1 MANYSLTVNST
12 FNPYSLQELLPIYQ
26 ANAQAQ
32 YQAEEAFSQLQ
43 MKADQWEK
51 LANNAQDADVYS
63 KYKSYSNQL
72 KEAAND
78 VLNNGINAASR
89 RNLMN
94 MRAQYASNII
104 PIEEAYNKRQ
114 QQAQVLWQARLQD
127 PTLIAQDPSELGLS
141 YYMKNPTYTPQS
153 YSGKLLTAQSA
164 QAAQNLAKTLSS
176 YGKGEPIDSY
186 TNTFIQKH
194 GLTRNDIQKY
204 LNGETNATNKVLG
217 AIYQQ
222 VYDSSQIGNWANE
235 NQRRQAANFIKQ
247 GMWSAI
253 GQDTVQAMENFEA
266 RENYKFNQQL
276 ALLQAQQQQT
286 NDNLPIN
293 PTPIYTP
300 EEQKEA
306 DEMREKYKQY
316 FYTKNGRT
324 YLSQKGREQYF
335 KEQELLTK
343 IDRGEKITDKE
354 LNEWKNS
361 EIGKKII
368 NSKIPQS
375 RFSKKVDFSKDSPVV
390 FLKELKNELNKNR
403 GFKTFLDSLGAQKY
417 LGKGHNW
424 QPGNVGNLW
433 SKYISTGVRG
443 DAKRFMEY
451 NYALNEDQQKAYK
464 NAIITANLGNDKV
477 YESTFNRKTQ
487 KFERGKSIDLSDFA
501 TDENKYTITDIRMST
516 FGNTAIVQDKK
527 NGKVYRIALPSG
539 INYVNERQRDAALQ
553 AAKQASEI
561 VYTKKLPNGKA
572 ATQTEIAQA
581 EQDYKNA
588 INYAYL
594 YQSQLG
600 IQNTTKTQE
609 YSPQGY

>member
-1 MANYSLTVNST
+1 MAKNYSLTVSST

-51 LANNAQDADVYS
+51 LANNAQDADVYNT
-63 KYKSYSNQL
+63 YKSYSNQL
-72 KEAAND
+72 KAAAD
-78 VLNNGINAASR
+78 DILNNGINATSR

-194 GLTRNDIQKY
+194 GLTRDDIQKY
-204 LNGETNATNKVLG
+204 LNGETTATNKVLS

-253 GQDTVQAMENFEA
+253 GQDTVQAMDNFEA

-276 ALLQAQQQQT
+276 ALMQAQQQQQ
-286 NDNLPIN
+286 DQLSAIN
-293 PTPIYTP
+293 EVPIYTP

-306 DEMREKYKQY
+306 DKMREKYKKY

-324 YLSQKGREQYF
+324 YLSQKGREAYN
-335 KEQELLTK
+335 E
-343 IDRGEKITDKE
+343 GEVHYTS
-354 LNEWKNS
+354 NS
-361 EIGKKII
+361 ENIKRGAVMGSDGRMYDLKKDKQGRYYYTEK
-368 NSKIPQS
+368 S
-375 RFSKKVDFSKDSPVV
+375 DFKD
-390 FLKELKNELNKNR
+390 FLN
-403 GFKTFLDSLGAQKY
+403 SLGAQKY

-433 SKYISTGVRG
+433 NKYISTGVKG
-443 DAKRFMEY
+443 DAKQYMEY
-451 NYALNEDQQKAYK
+451 NYALNNEQQNTYTKM
-464 NAIITANLGNDKV
+464 LGEIGGLYEAKFDKK
-477 YESTFNRKTQ
+477 S
-487 KFERGKSIDLSDFA
+487 GKWIEGDKIDLEDFRNEDNKWNVTSARYSSSGRTYLA
-501 TDENKYTITDIRMST
+501 TNKDGKQLRLISRNYINPNVEENIDRLMIRNNKISNALRSGYM
-516 FGNTAIVQDKK
+516 
-527 NGKVYRIALPSG
+527 NGKKMTEADRAYYEQELRNNV
-539 INYVNERQRDAALQ
+539 QQ
-553 AAKQASEI
+553 AQWF
-561 VYTKKLPNGKA
+561 
-572 ATQTEIAQA
+572 
-581 EQDYKNA
+581 
-588 INYAYL
+588 
-594 YQSQLG
+594 QSQVG
-600 IQNTTKTQE
+600 IQNTTSAQT
-609 YSPQGY
+609 YAPQSFN

>member
-51 LANNAQDADVYS
+51 LANNAQDADVYNT
-63 KYKSYSNQL
+63 YKAYSNQL
-72 KEAAND
+72 KAAAD
-78 VLNNGINAASR
+78 DILNNGINTASR

-114 QQAQVLWQARLQD
+114 QQAQILWQARLQD

-204 LNGETNATNKVLG
+204 LNGETTATNKVLG

-276 ALLQAQQQQT
+276 ALIQAQQQQQ
-286 NDNLPIN
+286 DQLSAIN
-293 PTPIYTP
+293 EVPIYTP
-300 EEQKEA
+300 EEQNEA
-306 DEMREKYKQY
+306 DEMREKYKKY

-324 YLSQKGREQYF
+324 YLRQIGREAYN
-335 KEQELLTK
+335 E
-343 IDRGEKITDKE
+343 GEIHYT
-354 LNEWKNS
+354 NNS
-361 EIGKKII
+361 ENIKRGSVMGSDGRMHDLKKDKQGRYYYTEK
-368 NSKIPQS
+368 S
-375 RFSKKVDFSKDSPVV
+375 DFKD
-390 FLKELKNELNKNR
+390 
-403 GFKTFLDSLGAQKY
+403 FLDSLGAQKY
-417 LGKGHNW
+417 LGKGNNW

-433 SKYISTGVRG
+433 NKYISTGVKG
-443 DAKRFMEY
+443 DAKQFMEY
-451 NYALNEDQQKAYK
+451 NYALNNEQQNTYTKM
-464 NAIITANLGNDKV
+464 LGEIGGLYEAKFDKK
-477 YESTFNRKTQ
+477 S
-487 KFERGKSIDLSDFA
+487 GKWVEGDKIDLEDFRNADNKWNVTSARYGSSGRTYLA
-501 TDENKYTITDIRMST
+501 TNKEGKQLRLISRNYINPNVEENIDRLMIRNNKISNALRSGYMDGKKMT
-516 FGNTAIVQDKK
+516 EADRAYYEQELRNNVQ
-527 NGKVYRIALPSG
+527 
-539 INYVNERQRDAALQ
+539 Q
-553 AAKQASEI
+553 AQWF
-561 VYTKKLPNGKA
+561 
-572 ATQTEIAQA
+572 
-581 EQDYKNA
+581 
-588 INYAYL
+588 
-594 YQSQLG
+594 QSQVG
-600 IQNTTKTQE
+600 IQNTTSAQT
-609 YSPQGY
+609 YNPQAYN

>member
-1 MANYSLTVNST
+1 MANYSLMISSS

-72 KEAAND
+72 KKAAND

-141 YYMKNPTYTPQS
+141 YYMKNPSYTPQS

-204 LNGETNATNKVLG
+204 LNGETTATNKVLG

-266 RENYKFNQQL
+266 RENYKLQQQL
-276 ALLQAQQQQT
+276 ALAQAQQQQ
-286 NDNLPIN
+286 NQLAAIN
-293 PTPIYTP
+293 EVPIYTP
-300 EEQKEA
+300 EEQNEA
-306 DEMREKYKQY
+306 DKMKEKYKQY

-324 YLSQKGREQYF
+324 YLSQKGREAYN
-335 KEQELLTK
+335 E
-343 IDRGEKITDKE
+343 GEIHYT
-354 LNEWKNS
+354 NNS
-361 EIGKKII
+361 ENIKRGSVMGSDGRMYDLKKDKQGRYYYTEK
-368 NSKIPQS
+368 S
-375 RFSKKVDFSKDSPVV
+375 DFKD
-390 FLKELKNELNKNR
+390 FLN
-403 GFKTFLDSLGAQKY
+403 SLGAQKY

-433 SKYISTGVRG
+433 NKYINTGVRG
-443 DAKRFMEY
+443 DAKQFMEY
-451 NYALNEDQQKAYK
+451 DYALSPTQQTAYKNQIAAANIGRDRIYAAKFDKKSGTWKKDKDIDLADFLNEDNKWTVTNARFGAQGRTYIAKNKDGEVIRFVMPIGINPNVEKNIDKRAEDAMNISKTLQSGKLNGKPLTDVQKAQLRQAYN
-464 NAIITANLGNDKV
+464 NAI
-477 YESTFNRKTQ
+477 Q
-487 KFERGKSIDLSDFA
+487 
-501 TDENKYTITDIRMST
+501 
-516 FGNTAIVQDKK
+516 Q
-527 NGKVYRIALPSG
+527 
-539 INYVNERQRDAALQ
+539 
-553 AAKQASEI
+553 
-561 VYTKKLPNGKA
+561 
-572 ATQTEIAQA
+572 
-581 EQDYKNA
+581 
-588 INYAYL
+588 AYL
-594 YQSQLG
+594 FQSQLG
-600 IQNTTKTQE
+600 VLNNTSTQDFAAQAYE
-609 YSPQGY
+609 

>member
-1 MANYSLTVNST
+1 MAKNYSLTVNST

-141 YYMKNPTYTPQS
+141 YYMKNPSYTPQS

-204 LNGETNATNKVLG
+204 LNGETTATNKVLG

-235 NQRRQAANFIKQ
+235 NQRKQAANFIKQ

-266 RENYKFNQQL
+266 REIYKLQQQL
-276 ALLQAQQQQT
+276 ALMQAQQQQQ
-286 NDNLPIN
+286 DQLAAIN
-293 PTPIYTP
+293 EVPIYTP
-300 EEQKEA
+300 EEQNAA
-306 DEMREKYKQY
+306 DEIRKKYKQY

-324 YLSQKGREQYF
+324 YLSQKGREEY
-335 KEQELLTK
+335 ERLYN
-343 IDRGEKITDKE
+343 GEEVTSTPE
-354 LNEWKNS
+354 T
-361 EIGKKII
+361 GGM
-368 NSKIPQS
+368 
-375 RFSKKVDFSKDSPVV
+375 PVV
-390 FLKELKNELNKNR
+390 RKVKNR
-403 GFKTFLDSLGAQKY
+403 PSDFKVFLDSLGAQKY

-443 DAKRFMEY
+443 DAKQFMEY
-451 NYALNEDQQKAYK
+451 NYALNNEQQNTYTKM
-464 NAIITANLGNDKV
+464 LGEIGGLYEAKFDKK
-477 YESTFNRKTQ
+477 S
-487 KFERGKSIDLSDFA
+487 GKWIEGDKIDLEDFRKADNKWNVTSARYGSSGRTYLA
-501 TDENKYTITDIRMST
+501 TNKEGKQLRLISRNYINPNVEENIDRLMIRNNKISNALRSGYMD
-516 FGNTAIVQDKK
+516 GKKMIEADRAYYEQELRNNVQ
-527 NGKVYRIALPSG
+527 
-539 INYVNERQRDAALQ
+539 Q
-553 AAKQASEI
+553 AQWF
-561 VYTKKLPNGKA
+561 
-572 ATQTEIAQA
+572 
-581 EQDYKNA
+581 
-588 INYAYL
+588 
-594 YQSQLG
+594 QSQVG
-600 IQNTTKTQE
+600 IQNTTSAQT
-609 YSPQGY
+609 YNPQSFN

>member
-72 KEAAND
+72 KEVAND
-78 VLNNGINAASR
+78 VLNNGINTASR

-141 YYMKNPTYTPQS
+141 YYMQNPTYTPQS
-153 YSGKLLTAQSA
+153 YSGKLLAAQSA

-176 YGKGEPIDSY
+176 YGKGEPIDKY
-186 TNTFIQKH
+186 TNTFVQRH
-194 GLTRNDIQKY
+194 GLTRNDVQKY
-204 LNGETNATNKVLG
+204 LNGDTTATNKVLG

-222 VYDSSQIGNWANE
+222 VYDSSKIGNWANE
-235 NQRRQAANFIKQ
+235 NQRNQAANFIKQ

-266 RENYKFNQQL
+266 RENYKFQQQL
-276 ALLQAQQQQT
+276 ALAQAQQQQQ
-286 NDNLPIN
+286 NQLSAIN
-293 PTPIYTP
+293 EVPIYTP

-306 DEMREKYKQY
+306 DKMKEKYKQY

-324 YLSQKGREQYF
+324 YLSQKGREAYN
-335 KEQELLTK
+335 E
-343 IDRGEKITDKE
+343 GEIHYT
-354 LNEWKNS
+354 NNS
-361 EIGKKII
+361 ENIKRGTVMGSDGRMYDLKKDKQGRYYYTEK
-368 NSKIPQS
+368 S
-375 RFSKKVDFSKDSPVV
+375 DFKD
-390 FLKELKNELNKNR
+390 FLN
-403 GFKTFLDSLGAQKY
+403 SLGAQKY
-417 LGKGHNW
+417 LGKGNNW

-433 SKYISTGVRG
+433 SKYINTGVRG
-443 DAKRFMEY
+443 DAKQYIEY
-451 NYALNEDQQKAYK
+451 DYPLNSTQQEAYKTLLGNAGDLYEAKFDKKSGKWVKGDKLDLEDFLNEDNKW
-464 NAIITANLGNDKV
+464 NITASRYGSSGRTYL
-477 YESTFNRKTQ
+477 
-487 KFERGKSIDLSDFA
+487 A
-501 TDENKYTITDIRMST
+501 TNKD
-516 FGNTAIVQDKK
+516 G
-527 NGKVYRIALPSG
+527 
-539 INYVNERQRDAALQ
+539 
-553 AAKQASEI
+553 
-561 VYTKKLPNGKA
+561 KKLRIISRNYINPNVEKNIDNLMIRNNKISNALRSGYMDGKKM
-572 ATQTEIAQA
+572 TEEDRAYYEQELKNNVQQAQWF
-581 EQDYKNA
+581 
-588 INYAYL
+588 
-594 YQSQLG
+594 QSQVG
-600 IQNTTKTQE
+600 IQNTTSAQT
-609 YSPQGY
+609 YAPQAYN

>member
-51 LANNAQDADVYS
+51 LANNAQDTDVYNI
-63 KYKSYSNQL
+63 YKAYSNQL
-72 KEAAND
+72 KAAAD
-78 VLNNGINAASR
+78 DILNNGINTASR
-89 RNLMN
+89 RNLIN

-164 QAAQNLAKTLSS
+164 QATQNLAKTLSS

-204 LNGETNATNKVLG
+204 LNGETTATNKVLS

-235 NQRRQAANFIKQ
+235 NQRKQAANFIKQ

-266 RENYKFNQQL
+266 RENYKLQQQL
-276 ALLQAQQQQT
+276 ALMQAQQQQQ
-286 NDNLPIN
+286 DQLSAIN
-293 PTPIYTP
+293 EVPIYTP

-306 DEMREKYKQY
+306 DEIREKYKKY

-324 YLSQKGREQYF
+324 YLSQKGREEY
-335 KEQELLTK
+335 ERLYN
-343 IDRGEKITDKE
+343 GEEVTSTPE
-354 LNEWKNS
+354 T
-361 EIGKKII
+361 GGM
-368 NSKIPQS
+368 
-375 RFSKKVDFSKDSPVV
+375 PVV
-390 FLKELKNELNKNR
+390 RKVKNR
-403 GFKTFLDSLGAQKY
+403 PSDFKVFLDSLGAQKY
-417 LGKGHNW
+417 LGKGNNW

-433 SKYISTGVRG
+433 NKYISTGVRG
-443 DAKRFMEY
+443 DTKQFMEY
-451 NYALNEDQQKAYK
+451 NYALNNEQQNTYTKM
-464 NAIITANLGNDKV
+464 LGEIGGLYEAKFDKK
-477 YESTFNRKTQ
+477 S
-487 KFERGKSIDLSDFA
+487 GKWVEGDKIDLEDFRNADNKWNVTSARYGSSGRTYLA
-501 TDENKYTITDIRMST
+501 TNKEGKQLRLISRNYINPNVEENIDRLMIRNNEISNALKSGYM
-516 FGNTAIVQDKK
+516 
-527 NGKVYRIALPSG
+527 NGKKMTEADRAYYEQKLRNNV
-539 INYVNERQRDAALQ
+539 QQ
-553 AAKQASEI
+553 AQWF
-561 VYTKKLPNGKA
+561 
-572 ATQTEIAQA
+572 
-581 EQDYKNA
+581 
-588 INYAYL
+588 
-594 YQSQLG
+594 QSQVG
-600 IQNTTKTQE
+600 IQNTTSAQT
-609 YSPQGY
+609 YNPQSFN

>member
-1 MANYSLTVNST
+1 MANYSLMISSS

-78 VLNNGINAASR
+78 ILNNGINTASR

-141 YYMKNPTYTPQS
+141 YYMKNPNYTPQS

-204 LNGETNATNKVLG
+204 LNGETTATNKVLG

-266 RENYKFNQQL
+266 REDYKFNQQL
-276 ALLQAQQQQT
+276 ALLQAQQQQI

-324 YLSQKGREQYF
+324 YLSQKGREAYEGKTRIKATDLSRYQHEGKGKYGYGQF
-335 KEQELLTK
+335 TIRDNISGKTTVVSIQK
-343 IDRGEKITDKE
+343 DKE
-354 LNEWKNS
+354 GYYYNNVNS
-361 EIGKKII
+361 E
-368 NSKIPQS
+368 
-375 RFSKKVDFSKDSPVV
+375 FSD
-390 FLKELKNELNKNR
+390 LLN
-403 GFKTFLDSLGAQKY
+403 SLGAQKY

-424 QPGNVGNLW
+424 QPGNIGNLW
-433 SKYISTGVRG
+433 SKYISTGVKG

-477 YESTFNRKTQ
+477 YESKFNRKTQ
-487 KFERGKSIDLSDFA
+487 KFERGNSINLSDLA

-516 FGNTAIVQDKK
+516 FGNTAIIQDKK

>member
-204 LNGETNATNKVLG
+204 LNGETTATNKVLG

-266 RENYKFNQQL
+266 RENYKFKQQL
-276 ALLQAQQQQT
+276 DLLQAQQQQQEQ
-286 NDNLPIN
+286 LAAIN
-293 PTPIYTP
+293 EVPIYTP

-306 DEMREKYKQY
+306 DKMKEKYKQY

-324 YLSQKGREQYF
+324 YLSQKGREAYN
-335 KEQELLTK
+335 E
-343 IDRGEKITDKE
+343 GEIHYT
-354 LNEWKNS
+354 NNS
-361 EIGKKII
+361 ENIKRGTVMGSDGRMYDLKKDKQGRYYYTEK
-368 NSKIPQS
+368 S
-375 RFSKKVDFSKDSPVV
+375 DFKD
-390 FLKELKNELNKNR
+390 FLN
-403 GFKTFLDSLGAQKY
+403 SLGAQKY

-433 SKYISTGVRG
+433 SKYINTGVRG
-443 DAKRFMEY
+443 DAKQYMEY
-451 NYALNEDQQKAYK
+451 DYALSPTQQTAYKNQIAAANIGRDKIYAAKFDRKSGTWKKDKDIDLADFLNEDNKWTVTNARFGAQGRTYIAKNKDGEVIRFVMPIGINPNVEKNIDKRAEDAINISKTLQSGKLNGKPLTDVQKAQLRQAYN
-464 NAIITANLGNDKV
+464 NAI
-477 YESTFNRKTQ
+477 Q
-487 KFERGKSIDLSDFA
+487 
-501 TDENKYTITDIRMST
+501 
-516 FGNTAIVQDKK
+516 Q
-527 NGKVYRIALPSG
+527 
-539 INYVNERQRDAALQ
+539 
-553 AAKQASEI
+553 
-561 VYTKKLPNGKA
+561 
-572 ATQTEIAQA
+572 
-581 EQDYKNA
+581 
-588 INYAYL
+588 AYL
-594 YQSQLG
+594 FQSQLG
-600 IQNTTKTQE
+600 VLNNTSTQDFAAQAYE
-609 YSPQGY
+609 

>member
-43 MKADQWEK
+43 MKADQWER

-204 LNGETNATNKVLG
+204 LNGETTATNKVLG

-266 RENYKFNQQL
+266 RENYKFKQQL
-276 ALLQAQQQQT
+276 ALLQAQQQQQEQ
-286 NDNLPIN
+286 LAAIN
-293 PTPIYTP
+293 EVPIYTP

-306 DEMREKYKQY
+306 DKMKEKYKQY

-324 YLSQKGREQYF
+324 YLSQKGREAYN
-335 KEQELLTK
+335 E
-343 IDRGEKITDKE
+343 GEIHYT
-354 LNEWKNS
+354 NNS
-361 EIGKKII
+361 ENIKRGTVMGSDGRMYDLKKDKQGRYYYTEK
-368 NSKIPQS
+368 S
-375 RFSKKVDFSKDSPVV
+375 DFKD
-390 FLKELKNELNKNR
+390 FLN
-403 GFKTFLDSLGAQKY
+403 SLGAQKY

-433 SKYISTGVRG
+433 SKYINTGVRG
-443 DAKRFMEY
+443 DAKQFMEY
-451 NYALNEDQQKAYK
+451 DYALSPTQQTAYKNQIAAANIGRDKIYAAKFDRKSGTWKKDKDIDLADFLNEDNKWTVTNARFGAQGRTYIAKNKDGEVIRFVMPIGINPNVEKNIDKRAEDAINISKTLQSGKLNGKPLTDVQKAQLRQAYN
-464 NAIITANLGNDKV
+464 NAI
-477 YESTFNRKTQ
+477 Q
-487 KFERGKSIDLSDFA
+487 
-501 TDENKYTITDIRMST
+501 
-516 FGNTAIVQDKK
+516 Q
-527 NGKVYRIALPSG
+527 
-539 INYVNERQRDAALQ
+539 
-553 AAKQASEI
+553 
-561 VYTKKLPNGKA
+561 
-572 ATQTEIAQA
+572 
-581 EQDYKNA
+581 
-588 INYAYL
+588 AYL
-594 YQSQLG
+594 FQSQLG
-600 IQNTTKTQE
+600 VLNNTSTQDFAAQAYE
-609 YSPQGY
+609 

>member
-51 LANNAQDADVYS
+51 LANNAQDTDVYNT
-63 KYKSYSNQL
+63 YKAYSNQL
-72 KEAAND
+72 KAVAD
-78 VLNNGINAASR
+78 DILNNGINTASR

-204 LNGETNATNKVLG
+204 LNGETTATNKVLG

-266 RENYKFNQQL
+266 RENYKLQQQL
-276 ALLQAQQQQT
+276 ALMQAQQQQQ
-286 NDNLPIN
+286 DQLSAIN
-293 PTPIYTP
+293 EVPIYTP

-306 DEMREKYKQY
+306 DEMREKYKKY

-375 RFSKKVDFSKDSPVV
+375 RFSKKVDFSKDFLVV
-390 FLKELKNELNKNR
+390 FLKELKNELNQNR
-403 GFKTFLDSLGAQKY
+403 GFKAFLDSLGAQKY
-417 LGKGHNW
+417 LGKGNNW
-424 QPGNVGNLW
+424 QPGNIGNLW
-433 SKYISTGVRG
+433 NKYINTGVKG
-443 DAKRFMEY
+443 DTKQFMEY
-451 NYALNEDQQKAYK
+451 NYALNNEQQNTYTKM
-464 NAIITANLGNDKV
+464 LGEIGGLYEAKFDKK
-477 YESTFNRKTQ
+477 S
-487 KFERGKSIDLSDFA
+487 GKWIEGDKIDLEDFRNVDNKWNVTSARYGSSGRTYLA
-501 TDENKYTITDIRMST
+501 TNKEGKQLRLISHNSINPNVEENIDRLMIRNNEISNALKSGYM
-516 FGNTAIVQDKK
+516 
-527 NGKVYRIALPSG
+527 NGKKMTEADRAYYEQKLRNNV
-539 INYVNERQRDAALQ
+539 QQ
-553 AAKQASEI
+553 AQWF
-561 VYTKKLPNGKA
+561 
-572 ATQTEIAQA
+572 
-581 EQDYKNA
+581 
-588 INYAYL
+588 
-594 YQSQLG
+594 QSQVG
-600 IQNTTKTQE
+600 IQNTTSAQI
-609 YSPQGY
+609 YAPQSFN

>member
-1 MANYSLTVNST
+1 MAKNYSLTVNST

-43 MKADQWEK
+43 MKADQWER
-51 LANNAQDADVYS
+51 LANNAQDADVYNT
-63 KYKSYSNQL
+63 YKAYSNQL
-72 KEAAND
+72 KAAAD
-78 VLNNGINAASR
+78 DILNNGINTASR

-204 LNGETNATNKVLG
+204 LNGETTATNKVLG

-235 NQRRQAANFIKQ
+235 NQRKQAANFIKQ

-276 ALLQAQQQQT
+276 ALMQAQQQQQAQ
-286 NDNLPIN
+286 LSAIN
-293 PTPIYTP
+293 EVPIYTP
-300 EEQKEA
+300 EEQNEVDKI
-306 DEMREKYKQY
+306 REKYKKY

-343 IDRGEKITDKE
+343 IDRGEKITNKE

-375 RFSKKVDFSKDSPVV
+375 RFSKKVDFSKDSLVV
-390 FLKELKNELNKNR
+390 FLKELKNELNQNR
-403 GFKTFLDSLGAQKY
+403 GFKAFLDSLGAQKY
-417 LGKGHNW
+417 LGKGNNW

-433 SKYISTGVRG
+433 SKYISTGVKG
-443 DAKRFMEY
+443 DAKQFMEY
-451 NYALNEDQQKAYK
+451 NYALNNEQQNTYTKM
-464 NAIITANLGNDKV
+464 LGEIGGLYEAKFDKK
-477 YESTFNRKTQ
+477 S
-487 KFERGKSIDLSDFA
+487 GKWVEGDKIDLEDFRNTDNKWNVTSARYGSSGRTYLA
-501 TDENKYTITDIRMST
+501 TNKEGKQLRLISRNYINPNVEENIDRLMIRNNKISNALRSGYMDGKKMT
-516 FGNTAIVQDKK
+516 EADRAYYEQELRNNVQ
-527 NGKVYRIALPSG
+527 
-539 INYVNERQRDAALQ
+539 Q
-553 AAKQASEI
+553 AQWF
-561 VYTKKLPNGKA
+561 
-572 ATQTEIAQA
+572 
-581 EQDYKNA
+581 
-588 INYAYL
+588 
-594 YQSQLG
+594 QSQVG
-600 IQNTTKTQE
+600 IQNTTSAQT
-609 YSPQGY
+609 YNPQSFN

>member
-89 RNLMN
+89 RTLMN
-94 MRAQYASNII
+94 MRAQYASNIV

-114 QQAQVLWQARLQD
+114 QQSQLLWQARLQD

-141 YYMKNPTYTPQS
+141 YYMQNPSYTPQS

-176 YGKGEPIDSY
+176 YGKGKPIDNY
-186 TNTFIQKH
+186 TNTFIQRH
-194 GLTRNDIQKY
+194 GLTRDDVQKY
-204 LNGETNATNKVLG
+204 LNGDTTATNKVLG

-235 NQRRQAANFIKQ
+235 NQKRQAASFIKQ

-253 GQDTVQAMENFEA
+253 GQDTINAMENFEA

-276 ALLQAQQQQT
+276 ALLQAQQQQS
-286 NDNLPIN
+286 NNIAVN
-293 PTPIYTP
+293 EMPIYTP

-306 DEMREKYKQY
+306 DKMRDKYKQY

-324 YLSQKGREQYF
+324 YLTQKGREVYN
-335 KEQELLTK
+335 E
-343 IDRGEKITDKE
+343 GEVHYTS
-354 LNEWKNS
+354 NS
-361 EIGKKII
+361 ENIKRGSVMGSDGRMYNLKKDKQGRYYYTEK
-368 NSKIPQS
+368 S
-375 RFSKKVDFSKDSPVV
+375 DFKD
-390 FLKELKNELNKNR
+390 FLN
-403 GFKTFLDSLGAQKY
+403 SLGAQKY
-417 LGKGHNW
+417 LGKGTNW

-443 DAKRFMEY
+443 DAKQYMEY
-451 NYALNEDQQKAYK
+451 DYALSPEQQKAYK
-464 NAIITANLGNDKV
+464 NQIAAANIGRDKI
-477 YESTFNRKTQ
+477 YAAKFDRKTGTW
-487 KFERGKSIDLSDFA
+487 KKDEDIDLADFLNEDNKWTVTNA
-501 TDENKYTITDIRMST
+501 RFGAQGRTYIAKNKEGKIIRFVMPVGINPNVEENIDKKAKDAMDISAILRSGKLKGKPLTDIQK
-516 FGNTAIVQDKK
+516 AQ
-527 NGKVYRIALPSG
+527 L
-539 INYVNERQRDAALQ
+539 RQA
-553 AAKQASEI
+553 
-561 VYTKKLPNGKA
+561 YN
-572 ATQTEIAQA
+572 
-581 EQDYKNA
+581 NA
-588 INYAYL
+588 IQQAYL
-594 YQSQLG
+594 FQSQLG
-600 IQNTTKTQE
+600 VLNNTSTQDFAAQAYE
-609 YSPQGY
+609 

>member
-89 RNLMN
+89 RTLMN
-94 MRAQYASNII
+94 MRAQYASNIV

-114 QQAQVLWQARLQD
+114 QQSQLLWQARLQD
-127 PTLIAQDPSELGLS
+127 PTLIAQDPSELGLN
-141 YYMKNPTYTPQS
+141 YYMQNPSYTPQS

-176 YGKGEPIDSY
+176 YGKGKPIDNY
-186 TNTFIQKH
+186 TNTFIQRH
-194 GLTRNDIQKY
+194 GLTRDDVQKY
-204 LNGETNATNKVLG
+204 LNGDTTATNKVLG

-235 NQRRQAANFIKQ
+235 NQKRQAASFIKQ

-253 GQDTVQAMENFEA
+253 GQDTVNAMENFEA

-276 ALLQAQQQQT
+276 ALLQAQQQQQ
-286 NDNLPIN
+286 NQLSAIN
-293 PTPIYTP
+293 EVPIYTP

-306 DEMREKYKQY
+306 DKMKEKYKQY

-324 YLSQKGREQYF
+324 YLSQKGREEYERQTTVNEPVRYDSKAGRWYYVIGSKIHGGMQGAAPGARQYVA
-335 KEQELLTK
+335 KGTK
-343 IDRGEKITDKE
+343 IEYEGND
-354 LNEWKNS
+354 
-361 EIGKKII
+361 
-368 NSKIPQS
+368 
-375 RFSKKVDFSKDSPVV
+375 PVV
-390 FLKELKNELNKNR
+390 KV
-403 GFKTFLDSLGAQKY
+403 KTGQSQFRSFLDSLGAQKY
-417 LGKGHNW
+417 LGKGTNW

-433 SKYISTGVRG
+433 SKYINTGVKG
-443 DAKRFMEY
+443 DAKQYMEY
-451 NYALNEDQQKAYK
+451 DYALNPAQQEAYKQLLGNAGGLYEAKFDKKSGKWVKGDKLDSKDFLNEDNKWNVTASRYSSSGRTYLVTNKEGKQLRLISRNYINPNVEENIDKLMTRNNKISEALRSGYMDGKKMSEADKAYYEQELK
-464 NAIITANLGNDKV
+464 NN
-477 YESTFNRKTQ
+477 
-487 KFERGKSIDLSDFA
+487 
-501 TDENKYTITDIRMST
+501 
-516 FGNTAIVQDKK
+516 VQ
-527 NGKVYRIALPSG
+527 
-539 INYVNERQRDAALQ
+539 Q
-553 AAKQASEI
+553 AQWF
-561 VYTKKLPNGKA
+561 
-572 ATQTEIAQA
+572 
-581 EQDYKNA
+581 
-588 INYAYL
+588 
-594 YQSQLG
+594 QSQVG
-600 IQNTTKTQE
+600 IQNTTSAQT
-609 YSPQGY
+609 YAPQSYN

>member
-1 MANYSLTVNST
+1 MKNYSLIVNST

-141 YYMKNPTYTPQS
+141 YYMKNPSYTPQS

-204 LNGETNATNKVLG
+204 LNGETTATNKVLG

-266 RENYKFNQQL
+266 RENYKLQQQL
-276 ALLQAQQQQT
+276 ALAQAQQQQ
-286 NDNLPIN
+286 NQLSAIN
-293 PTPIYTP
+293 EVPIYTP

-306 DEMREKYKQY
+306 DKMKEKYKQY

-324 YLSQKGREQYF
+324 YLSQKGREAYESKTRIKATDLLRYQYEGKGKYGYGQF
-335 KEQELLTK
+335 TIRDNISGKPTVVSIQKDKEGYYYNNLNSEFSELL
-343 IDRGEKITDKE
+343 
-354 LNEWKNS
+354 N
-361 EIGKKII
+361 
-368 NSKIPQS
+368 
-375 RFSKKVDFSKDSPVV
+375 
-390 FLKELKNELNKNR
+390 
-403 GFKTFLDSLGAQKY
+403 SLGAQKY

-433 SKYISTGVRG
+433 DKYLKTGVRG
-443 DAKRFMEY
+443 DAKQFMEY
-451 NYALNEDQQKAYK
+451 DYALNPTQQEAYK
-464 NAIITANLGNDKV
+464 TLLGNAGDLYEAKFDKKSGKWIKGDKLDLEDFLNEDKKWNITASRYGSSGRTYL
-477 YESTFNRKTQ
+477 
-487 KFERGKSIDLSDFA
+487 A
-501 TDENKYTITDIRMST
+501 TNKE
-516 FGNTAIVQDKK
+516 G
-527 NGKVYRIALPSG
+527 
-539 INYVNERQRDAALQ
+539 
-553 AAKQASEI
+553 
-561 VYTKKLPNGKA
+561 KKLRIISRNYINPNVEENIDKLMTRNNKISNALRSGYMDGKKM
-572 ATQTEIAQA
+572 TEADRAYYEQELKNNVQQAQWF
-581 EQDYKNA
+581 
-588 INYAYL
+588 
-594 YQSQLG
+594 QSQVG
-600 IQNTTKTQE
+600 IQNTTSAQT
-609 YSPQGY
+609 YAPQAYN

>member
-1 MANYSLTVNST
+1 MANYSLTVGAT

-89 RNLMN
+89 RTLMN
-94 MRAQYASNII
+94 MRAQYASNIV

-114 QQAQVLWQARLQD
+114 QQSQLLWQARLQD

-141 YYMKNPTYTPQS
+141 YYMQNPSYTPQS

-176 YGKGEPIDSY
+176 YGKGKPIDNY
-186 TNTFIQKH
+186 TNTFIQRH
-194 GLTRNDIQKY
+194 GLTRDDVQKY
-204 LNGETNATNKVLG
+204 LNGDTTATNKVLG

-235 NQRRQAANFIKQ
+235 NQKRQAASFIKQ

-253 GQDTVQAMENFEA
+253 GQDTVNAMENFEA

-276 ALLQAQQQQT
+276 ALLQAQQQQ
-286 NDNLPIN
+286 NQLSAIN
-293 PTPIYTP
+293 EVPIYTP

-306 DEMREKYKQY
+306 DKMKEKYKQY

-324 YLSQKGREQYF
+324 YLSQKGREAYN
-335 KEQELLTK
+335 E
-343 IDRGEKITDKE
+343 GEVHYTS
-354 LNEWKNS
+354 NS
-361 EIGKKII
+361 ENIRRGSVMGSDGRMYDLKKDKQGKYYYT
-368 NSKIPQS
+368 
-375 RFSKKVDFSKDSPVV
+375 KKSDFKD
-390 FLKELKNELNKNR
+390 
-403 GFKTFLDSLGAQKY
+403 FLDSLGAQKY
-417 LGKGHNW
+417 LGKGTNW

-433 SKYISTGVRG
+433 SKYINTGVKG
-443 DAKRFMEY
+443 DAKQYMEY
-451 NYALNEDQQKAYK
+451 DYALNPAQQEAYKQLLGNAGGLYEAKFDKKSGKWVKGDKLDSKDFLNEDNKWNVTASRYSSSGRTYLVTNKEGKQLRLISRNYINPNVEENIDKLMIRNNKISEALRSGYMDGKKMSEADKAYYEQELK
-464 NAIITANLGNDKV
+464 NN
-477 YESTFNRKTQ
+477 
-487 KFERGKSIDLSDFA
+487 
-501 TDENKYTITDIRMST
+501 
-516 FGNTAIVQDKK
+516 VQ
-527 NGKVYRIALPSG
+527 
-539 INYVNERQRDAALQ
+539 Q
-553 AAKQASEI
+553 AQWF
-561 VYTKKLPNGKA
+561 
-572 ATQTEIAQA
+572 
-581 EQDYKNA
+581 
-588 INYAYL
+588 
-594 YQSQLG
+594 QSQVG
-600 IQNTTKTQE
+600 IQNTTSAQT
-609 YSPQGY
+609 YAPQSYN

>member
-89 RNLMN
+89 RTLMN
-94 MRAQYASNII
+94 MRAQYASNIV

-114 QQAQVLWQARLQD
+114 QQSQLLWQARLQD

-141 YYMKNPTYTPQS
+141 YYMQNPSYTPQS

-176 YGKGEPIDSY
+176 YGKGKPIDNY
-186 TNTFIQKH
+186 TNTFIQRH
-194 GLTRNDIQKY
+194 GLTRDDVQKY
-204 LNGETNATNKVLG
+204 LNGDTTATNKVLG

-235 NQRRQAANFIKQ
+235 NQKRQAASFIKQ

-253 GQDTVQAMENFEA
+253 GQDTINAMENFEA

-276 ALLQAQQQQT
+276 ALLQAQQQQS
-286 NDNLPIN
+286 NSIAVNEM
-293 PTPIYTP
+293 PIYTP

-306 DEMREKYKQY
+306 DKMRDKYKQY

-324 YLSQKGREQYF
+324 YLTQKGREVYN
-335 KEQELLTK
+335 E
-343 IDRGEKITDKE
+343 GEVHYTS
-354 LNEWKNS
+354 NS
-361 EIGKKII
+361 ENIKRGSVMGSDGRMYNLKKDKQGRYYYTEK
-368 NSKIPQS
+368 S
-375 RFSKKVDFSKDSPVV
+375 DFKD
-390 FLKELKNELNKNR
+390 FLN
-403 GFKTFLDSLGAQKY
+403 SLGAQKY
-417 LGKGHNW
+417 LGKGTNW

-443 DAKRFMEY
+443 DAKQYMEY
-451 NYALNEDQQKAYK
+451 DYALSPEQQKAYK
-464 NAIITANLGNDKV
+464 NQIAAANIGRDKI
-477 YESTFNRKTQ
+477 YAAKFDRKTGTWKKDEDINLADFLNEDNKWTVTNARFGAQ
-487 KFERGKSIDLSDFA
+487 GRTYIAKNKEGKIIRFVMPVGINPNVEENIDKKAKDAMDISAILRSG
-501 TDENKYTITDIRMST
+501 KLKGKPLTDIQK
-516 FGNTAIVQDKK
+516 AQ
-527 NGKVYRIALPSG
+527 L
-539 INYVNERQRDAALQ
+539 RQA
-553 AAKQASEI
+553 
-561 VYTKKLPNGKA
+561 YN
-572 ATQTEIAQA
+572 
-581 EQDYKNA
+581 NA
-588 INYAYL
+588 IQQAYL
-594 YQSQLG
+594 FQSQLG
-600 IQNTTKTQE
+600 VLNNTSTQDFAAQAYE
-609 YSPQGY
+609 

>member
-72 KEAAND
+72 KEVAND
-78 VLNNGINAASR
+78 VLNNGINTASR

-141 YYMKNPTYTPQS
+141 YYMQNPTYTPQS
-153 YSGKLLTAQSA
+153 YSGKLLAAQSA

-176 YGKGEPIDSY
+176 YGKGESIDKY
-186 TNTFIQKH
+186 TNTFVQRH
-194 GLTRNDIQKY
+194 GLTRDDVQKY
-204 LNGETNATNKVLG
+204 LNGDTTATNKVLG

-235 NQRRQAANFIKQ
+235 NQRNQAANFIKQ

-266 RENYKFNQQL
+266 RENYRFQQQL
-276 ALLQAQQQQT
+276 ALAQAQQQQQ
-286 NDNLPIN
+286 NQLSAIN
-293 PTPIYTP
+293 EVPIYTP

-306 DEMREKYKQY
+306 DKMKEKYKQY

-324 YLSQKGREQYF
+324 YLSHKGREEY
-335 KEQELLTK
+335 ERLYN
-343 IDRGEKITDKE
+343 GEEVTSSPE
-354 LNEWKNS
+354 T
-361 EIGKKII
+361 GGM
-368 NSKIPQS
+368 
-375 RFSKKVDFSKDSPVV
+375 PVV
-390 FLKELKNELNKNR
+390 RKVKNR
-403 GFKTFLDSLGAQKY
+403 PSDFKVFLDSLGAQKY
-417 LGKGHNW
+417 LGKGNNW

-433 SKYISTGVRG
+433 SKYINTGVRG
-443 DAKRFMEY
+443 DAKQYMEY
-451 NYALNEDQQKAYK
+451 DYPLNSTQQESYK
-464 NAIITANLGNDKV
+464 TLLGNAGDL
-477 YESTFNRKTQ
+477 YEA
-487 KFERGKSIDLSDFA
+487 KF
-501 TDENKYTITDIRMST
+501 
-516 FGNTAIVQDKK
+516 DKK
-527 NGKVYRIALPSG
+527 SGKWVKGDKLDLEDFLNKDNKWNITTSRYGSSG
-539 INYVNERQRDAALQ
+539 RTYLATNKDG
-553 AAKQASEI
+553 
-561 VYTKKLPNGKA
+561 KKLRIISRNYINPNAEKNIDSLMIRNNKISNSLRSGYMDGKKM
-572 ATQTEIAQA
+572 TEKDRAYYEQELKNNVQQAQWF
-581 EQDYKNA
+581 
-588 INYAYL
+588 
-594 YQSQLG
+594 QSQVG
-600 IQNTTKTQE
+600 IQNTTSAQT
-609 YSPQGY
+609 YAPQAYN

>member
-72 KEAAND
+72 KEVAND

-141 YYMKNPTYTPQS
+141 YYMKNPSYTPQS

-204 LNGETNATNKVLG
+204 LNGETTATNKVLG

-266 RENYKFNQQL
+266 RENYKLQQQL
-276 ALLQAQQQQT
+276 ALAQAQQQQ
-286 NDNLPIN
+286 NQLSAIN
-293 PTPIYTP
+293 EVPIYTP

-306 DEMREKYKQY
+306 DKMKEKYKQY
-316 FYTKNGRT
+316 FYTKNGHT
-324 YLSQKGREQYF
+324 YLSQKGREEYEKQ
-335 KEQELLTK
+335 KNILKTK
-343 IDRGEKITDKE
+343 TNNISGREGKFTQLGEN
-354 LNEWKNS
+354 L
-361 EIGKKII
+361 
-368 NSKIPQS
+368 SKIENT
-375 RFSKKVDFSKDSPVV
+375 DFYN
-390 FLKELKNELNKNR
+390 FLN
-403 GFKTFLDSLGAQKY
+403 SIGAQKY

-433 SKYISTGVRG
+433 SKYINTGVRG
-443 DAKRFMEY
+443 DAKQFMEY
-451 NYALNEDQQKAYK
+451 DYALSPTQQTAYKNQIAAANIGRDRIYAAKFDRKSGTWKKDKDIDLADFLNEDNKWTVTNARFGAQGRTYIAKNKDGKVIRFVMPIGINPNVEKNIDKRAEDAMNISKTLQSGKLNGKPLTDVQKAQLRQAYN
-464 NAIITANLGNDKV
+464 NAI
-477 YESTFNRKTQ
+477 Q
-487 KFERGKSIDLSDFA
+487 
-501 TDENKYTITDIRMST
+501 
-516 FGNTAIVQDKK
+516 Q
-527 NGKVYRIALPSG
+527 
-539 INYVNERQRDAALQ
+539 
-553 AAKQASEI
+553 
-561 VYTKKLPNGKA
+561 
-572 ATQTEIAQA
+572 
-581 EQDYKNA
+581 
-588 INYAYL
+588 AYL
-594 YQSQLG
+594 FQSQLG
-600 IQNTTKTQE
+600 VLNNTSTQDFAAQAYE
-609 YSPQGY
+609 

>member
-1 MANYSLTVNST
+1 MANYSLMISSS

-51 LANNAQDADVYS
+51 LANNAQDADVYNT
-63 KYKSYSNQL
+63 YKAYSNQL
-72 KEAAND
+72 KAAAD
-78 VLNNGINAASR
+78 DILNNGINTASR

-141 YYMKNPTYTPQS
+141 YYMKNPNYTPQS

-204 LNGETNATNKVLG
+204 LNGETTATNKVLG

-276 ALLQAQQQQT
+276 ALMQAQQQQQ
-286 NDNLPIN
+286 NQLSAIN
-293 PTPIYTP
+293 EVPIYTP
-300 EEQKEA
+300 EEQNEVNK
-306 DEMREKYKQY
+306 MREKYKKY
-316 FYTKNGRT
+316 FYTKNGKT
-324 YLSQKGREQYF
+324 YLSQKGREEYEKQTTTNEPVKYDSKAGKWYYVRSSMVHSGMQGEVSGNKQYVA
-335 KEQELLTK
+335 KGTK
-343 IDRGEKITDKE
+343 IEYDGNT
-354 LNEWKNS
+354 
-361 EIGKKII
+361 
-368 NSKIPQS
+368 
-375 RFSKKVDFSKDSPVV
+375 PVV
-390 FLKELKNELNKNR
+390 KINTGQSQFRSL
-403 GFKTFLDSLGAQKY
+403 LDSLGAQKY
-417 LGKGHNW
+417 LGKGNNW

-433 SKYISTGVRG
+433 SKYINTGVKG
-443 DAKRFMEY
+443 DAKQFMEY
-451 NYALNEDQQKAYK
+451 NYALNNEQQNTYTKMLGEIGGLYEAKFDKKSGKWVEGDKIDLEDFRNADNKWNVTSARYGSSGRTYLATNKEGKQLRLISRNYINPNVEENIDRLMIRNNKISNALRSGYMDGKKMTEADKAY
-464 NAIITANLGNDKV
+464 
-477 YESTFNRKTQ
+477 YEQELRN
-487 KFERGKSIDLSDFA
+487 
-501 TDENKYTITDIRMST
+501 N
-516 FGNTAIVQDKK
+516 VQ
-527 NGKVYRIALPSG
+527 
-539 INYVNERQRDAALQ
+539 Q
-553 AAKQASEI
+553 AQWF
-561 VYTKKLPNGKA
+561 
-572 ATQTEIAQA
+572 
-581 EQDYKNA
+581 
-588 INYAYL
+588 
-594 YQSQLG
+594 QSQVG
-600 IQNTTKTQE
+600 IQNTTSAQT
-609 YSPQGY
+609 YTPQSFN

>member
-1 MANYSLTVNST
+1 MAKNYSLTVNST

-72 KEAAND
+72 KAAAD
-78 VLNNGINAASR
+78 DILNNGINTASR

-141 YYMKNPTYTPQS
+141 YYMKNLNYTQQS

-194 GLTRNDIQKY
+194 GLTRDDIQKY
-204 LNGETNATNKVLG
+204 LNGETTATNKVLG

-266 RENYKFNQQL
+266 RENYKFQQQL
-276 ALLQAQQQQT
+276 ALAQAQQQT

-293 PTPIYTP
+293 PIPIYTP

-306 DEMREKYKQY
+306 DEMREKYKKY

-324 YLSQKGREQYF
+324 YLRQIGREAYN
-335 KEQELLTK
+335 E
-343 IDRGEKITDKE
+343 GEIYYT
-354 LNEWKNS
+354 NNS
-361 EIGKKII
+361 ENIKRGSVMGSDGRMHDLKKDKQGRYYYTEK
-368 NSKIPQS
+368 S
-375 RFSKKVDFSKDSPVV
+375 DFKD
-390 FLKELKNELNKNR
+390 
-403 GFKTFLDSLGAQKY
+403 FLDSLGAQKY
-417 LGKGHNW
+417 LGKGKNW

-433 SKYISTGVRG
+433 SKYISTGVKG

-477 YESTFNRKTQ
+477 YESKFNRKTQ
-487 KFERGKSIDLSDFA
+487 KFERGNPIDLSDLA
-501 TDENKYTITDIRMST
+501 TDENKYTVTDIRMSA

-527 NGKVYRIALPSG
+527 NGKVYRIALPNG

>member
-51 LANNAQDADVYS
+51 LANNAQDADVYNT
-63 KYKSYSNQL
+63 YKAYSNQL
-72 KEAAND
+72 KAAAD
-78 VLNNGINAASR
+78 DILNNGINAASR

-153 YSGKLLTAQSA
+153 YSGKLLAAQSA

-204 LNGETNATNKVLG
+204 LNGETTATNKVLG

-266 RENYKFNQQL
+266 RENYKLQQQL
-276 ALLQAQQQQT
+276 ALMQAQQQQQ
-286 NDNLPIN
+286 DQLSAIN
-293 PTPIYTP
+293 EVPIYTP

-306 DEMREKYKQY
+306 DKMREKYKKY

-324 YLSQKGREQYF
+324 YLSQKGREAYN
-335 KEQELLTK
+335 E
-343 IDRGEKITDKE
+343 GEVHYTS
-354 LNEWKNS
+354 NS
-361 EIGKKII
+361 ENIKRGSVMGSDGRMYDLKKDKQGRYYYTEK
-368 NSKIPQS
+368 S
-375 RFSKKVDFSKDSPVV
+375 DFKD
-390 FLKELKNELNKNR
+390 
-403 GFKTFLDSLGAQKY
+403 FLDSLGAQKY
-417 LGKGHNW
+417 LGKGNNW

-433 SKYISTGVRG
+433 NKYISTGVKG
-443 DAKRFMEY
+443 DTKQFMEY
-451 NYALNEDQQKAYK
+451 NYALNNEQQNTYTKM
-464 NAIITANLGNDKV
+464 LGEIGGLYEAKFDKK
-477 YESTFNRKTQ
+477 S
-487 KFERGKSIDLSDFA
+487 GKWIKGDKIDLEDFRNVDNKWNVTSARYGSSGRTYLA
-501 TDENKYTITDIRMST
+501 TNKEGKQLRLISHNSINPNVEENIDRLMIRNNKISNALKSGYMDGKKITEADRAYYEQELR
-516 FGNTAIVQDKK
+516 NNVQ
-527 NGKVYRIALPSG
+527 
-539 INYVNERQRDAALQ
+539 Q
-553 AAKQASEI
+553 AQWF
-561 VYTKKLPNGKA
+561 
-572 ATQTEIAQA
+572 
-581 EQDYKNA
+581 
-588 INYAYL
+588 
-594 YQSQLG
+594 QSQVG
-600 IQNTTKTQE
+600 IQNTTSAQT
-609 YSPQGY
+609 YAPQSFN

>member
-1 MANYSLTVNST
+1 MAKNYSLTVNST

-51 LANNAQDADVYS
+51 LANNAQDADVYNT
-63 KYKSYSNQL
+63 YKAYSNQL
-72 KEAAND
+72 KAAAD
-78 VLNNGINAASR
+78 DILNNGINTASR

-127 PTLIAQDPSELGLS
+127 STLIAQDPSELGLS

-204 LNGETNATNKVLG
+204 LNGETTATNKVLS

-235 NQRRQAANFIKQ
+235 NQRKQAANFIKQ

-266 RENYKFNQQL
+266 RENYKLQQQL
-276 ALLQAQQQQT
+276 ALIQAQQQQQ
-286 NDNLPIN
+286 DQLSAIN
-293 PTPIYTP
+293 EVPIYTP

-306 DEMREKYKQY
+306 DEIREKYKKY

-324 YLSQKGREQYF
+324 YLSQKGREEYEKQTTVNEPVRYDSKAGKWYYVIGSKIHGGMQGAAPGAKQYVA
-335 KEQELLTK
+335 KGTK
-343 IDRGEKITDKE
+343 IEYEGND
-354 LNEWKNS
+354 
-361 EIGKKII
+361 
-368 NSKIPQS
+368 
-375 RFSKKVDFSKDSPVV
+375 PVV
-390 FLKELKNELNKNR
+390 KV
-403 GFKTFLDSLGAQKY
+403 KTGQSQFRSFLDSLGAQKY
-417 LGKGHNW
+417 LGKGNNW

-433 SKYISTGVRG
+433 NKYISTGVRG
-443 DAKRFMEY
+443 DAKQFMEY
-451 NYALNEDQQKAYK
+451 NYALNNEQQNTYTKMLGEIGGLYEAKFDKKSGKWIEGDKIDLEDFRNADNKWNVTSARYGSSGRTYLATNKEGKQLRLISRNYINPNVEENIDRLMIRNNKISNALRSGYMDGKKMTEADKAYYEQELK
-464 NAIITANLGNDKV
+464 NN
-477 YESTFNRKTQ
+477 
-487 KFERGKSIDLSDFA
+487 
-501 TDENKYTITDIRMST
+501 
-516 FGNTAIVQDKK
+516 VQ
-527 NGKVYRIALPSG
+527 
-539 INYVNERQRDAALQ
+539 Q
-553 AAKQASEI
+553 AQWF
-561 VYTKKLPNGKA
+561 
-572 ATQTEIAQA
+572 
-581 EQDYKNA
+581 
-588 INYAYL
+588 
-594 YQSQLG
+594 QSQVG
-600 IQNTTKTQE
+600 IQNTTSAQI
-609 YSPQGY
+609 YAPQSFN

>member
-1 MANYSLTVNST
+1 MANYSLMISSS

-51 LANNAQDADVYS
+51 LANNAQDADVYNT
-63 KYKSYSNQL
+63 YKAYSNQL
-72 KEAAND
+72 KAAAD
-78 VLNNGINAASR
+78 DILNNGINTASR

-204 LNGETNATNKVLG
+204 LNGETTATNKVLG

-235 NQRRQAANFIKQ
+235 NQRKQAANFIKQ

-276 ALLQAQQQQT
+276 ALMQAQQQQQAQ
-286 NDNLPIN
+286 LSAIN
-293 PTPIYTP
+293 EVPIYIP
-300 EEQKEA
+300 EEQNEVDKI
-306 DEMREKYKQY
+306 REKYKKY

-324 YLSQKGREQYF
+324 YLRQIGREAYN
-335 KEQELLTK
+335 E
-343 IDRGEKITDKE
+343 GEVHYT
-354 LNEWKNS
+354 NNS
-361 EIGKKII
+361 ENIKRGSVMGSDGRMHDLKKDKQGRYYYTEK
-368 NSKIPQS
+368 S
-375 RFSKKVDFSKDSPVV
+375 DFKD
-390 FLKELKNELNKNR
+390 FLN
-403 GFKTFLDSLGAQKY
+403 SLGAQKY
-417 LGKGHNW
+417 LGKGNNW

-433 SKYISTGVRG
+433 NKYISTGVRG
-443 DAKRFMEY
+443 DAKQFMEY
-451 NYALNEDQQKAYK
+451 NYALNNEQQNTYTKM
-464 NAIITANLGNDKV
+464 LGEIGGLYEAKFDKK
-477 YESTFNRKTQ
+477 S
-487 KFERGKSIDLSDFA
+487 GKWVEGDKIDLEDFRNTDNKWNVTSARYGSSGRTYLA
-501 TDENKYTITDIRMST
+501 TNKEGKQLRLISRNYINPNVEENIDRLMIRNNKISNALRSGYMDGKKMT
-516 FGNTAIVQDKK
+516 EADRAYYEQELRNNVQ
-527 NGKVYRIALPSG
+527 
-539 INYVNERQRDAALQ
+539 Q
-553 AAKQASEI
+553 AQWF
-561 VYTKKLPNGKA
+561 
-572 ATQTEIAQA
+572 
-581 EQDYKNA
+581 
-588 INYAYL
+588 
-594 YQSQLG
+594 QSQVG
-600 IQNTTKTQE
+600 IQNTTSAQT
-609 YSPQGY
+609 YNPQAYN

>member
-43 MKADQWEK
+43 MKADQWER

-63 KYKSYSNQL
+63 KYKAYSNQL

-266 RENYKFNQQL
+266 RENYKFKQQL
-276 ALLQAQQQQT
+276 ALLQAQQQEQ
-286 NDNLPIN
+286 LAAIN
-293 PTPIYTP
+293 EVPIYTP

-306 DEMREKYKQY
+306 DKMKEKYKQY

-324 YLSQKGREQYF
+324 YLSQKGREAYN
-335 KEQELLTK
+335 E
-343 IDRGEKITDKE
+343 GEIHYT
-354 LNEWKNS
+354 NNS
-361 EIGKKII
+361 ENIKRGTVMGSDGRMYDLKKDKQGRYYYTEK
-368 NSKIPQS
+368 S
-375 RFSKKVDFSKDSPVV
+375 DFKD
-390 FLKELKNELNKNR
+390 FLN
-403 GFKTFLDSLGAQKY
+403 SLGAQKY

-433 SKYISTGVRG
+433 SKYINTGVRG
-443 DAKRFMEY
+443 DAKQYMEY
-451 NYALNEDQQKAYK
+451 DYALSPTQQTAYKNQIAAANIGRDKIYAAKFDRKSGTWKKDKDIDLADFLNEDNKWTVTNARFGAQGRTYIAKNKDGEVIRFVMPIGINPNVEKNIDKRAEDAINISKTLQSGKLNGKPLTDVQKAQLRQAYN
-464 NAIITANLGNDKV
+464 NAI
-477 YESTFNRKTQ
+477 Q
-487 KFERGKSIDLSDFA
+487 
-501 TDENKYTITDIRMST
+501 
-516 FGNTAIVQDKK
+516 Q
-527 NGKVYRIALPSG
+527 
-539 INYVNERQRDAALQ
+539 
-553 AAKQASEI
+553 
-561 VYTKKLPNGKA
+561 
-572 ATQTEIAQA
+572 
-581 EQDYKNA
+581 
-588 INYAYL
+588 AYL
-594 YQSQLG
+594 FQSQLG
-600 IQNTTKTQE
+600 VLNNTSTQDFAAQAYE
-609 YSPQGY
+609 

>member
-1 MANYSLTVNST
+1 MAKNYSLTVNST

-78 VLNNGINAASR
+78 VLNNGINTASR

-141 YYMKNPTYTPQS
+141 YYMQNPTYTPQS
-153 YSGKLLTAQSA
+153 YSGKLLAAQSA

-176 YGKGEPIDSY
+176 YGKGKPIDKY
-186 TNTFIQKH
+186 TNTFVQRH
-194 GLTRNDIQKY
+194 GLTRDDVQKY
-204 LNGETNATNKVLG
+204 LNGDTTATNKVLG

-235 NQRRQAANFIKQ
+235 NQRNQAANFIKQ

-266 RENYKFNQQL
+266 RENYKFQQQL
-276 ALLQAQQQQT
+276 ALAQAQQQQQ
-286 NDNLPIN
+286 NQLSAIN
-293 PTPIYTP
+293 EVPIYTP

-306 DEMREKYKQY
+306 DKMKEKYKQY

-324 YLSQKGREQYF
+324 YLSQKGREEY
-335 KEQELLTK
+335 ERLYN
-343 IDRGEKITDKE
+343 GEEVTSSPE
-354 LNEWKNS
+354 T
-361 EIGKKII
+361 GGM
-368 NSKIPQS
+368 
-375 RFSKKVDFSKDSPVV
+375 PVV
-390 FLKELKNELNKNR
+390 RKVKNR
-403 GFKTFLDSLGAQKY
+403 PSDFKVFLDSLGAQKY
-417 LGKGHNW
+417 LGKGNNW

-433 SKYISTGVRG
+433 SKYINTGVRG
-443 DAKRFMEY
+443 DAKQYMEY
-451 NYALNEDQQKAYK
+451 DYPLNSTQQEAYKTLLGNAGDLYEAKFDKKSGKWVKGDKLDLEDFLNEDNKWNITASRYGSSGRTYLATNKEGKKLRIISRNYINPNVEKNIDNLMIRNNKISNALRSGYMDGKKMTEADKAYYEQELK
-464 NAIITANLGNDKV
+464 NN
-477 YESTFNRKTQ
+477 
-487 KFERGKSIDLSDFA
+487 
-501 TDENKYTITDIRMST
+501 
-516 FGNTAIVQDKK
+516 VQ
-527 NGKVYRIALPSG
+527 
-539 INYVNERQRDAALQ
+539 Q
-553 AAKQASEI
+553 AQWF
-561 VYTKKLPNGKA
+561 
-572 ATQTEIAQA
+572 
-581 EQDYKNA
+581 
-588 INYAYL
+588 
-594 YQSQLG
+594 QSQVG
-600 IQNTTKTQE
+600 IQNTTSAQT
-609 YSPQGY
+609 YAPQAYN

>member
-1 MANYSLTVNST
+1 MAKNYSLTVNST

-51 LANNAQDADVYS
+51 LANNAQDADVYNT
-63 KYKSYSNQL
+63 YKAYSNQL
-72 KEAAND
+72 KAAAD
-78 VLNNGINAASR
+78 DILNNGINATSR

-204 LNGETNATNKVLG
+204 LNGETTATNKVLG

-235 NQRRQAANFIKQ
+235 NQRKQAANFIKQ

-276 ALLQAQQQQT
+276 ALIQAQQQQQ
-286 NDNLPIN
+286 DQLSAIN
-293 PTPIYTP
+293 EVPIYTP
-300 EEQKEA
+300 EEQNEA
-306 DEMREKYKQY
+306 DEMREKYKKY

-324 YLSQKGREQYF
+324 YLSQKGREEYEKQTTINEPVRYDSKAGKWYYVISSKIHGGMQGAAPGAKQYVA
-335 KEQELLTK
+335 KGTK
-343 IDRGEKITDKE
+343 IEYEGND
-354 LNEWKNS
+354 
-361 EIGKKII
+361 
-368 NSKIPQS
+368 
-375 RFSKKVDFSKDSPVV
+375 PVV
-390 FLKELKNELNKNR
+390 KV
-403 GFKTFLDSLGAQKY
+403 KTGQSQFRSFLDSLGAQKY
-417 LGKGHNW
+417 LGKGNNW

-433 SKYISTGVRG
+433 NKYISTGVKG
-443 DAKRFMEY
+443 DAKQFMEY
-451 NYALNEDQQKAYK
+451 NYALNNEQQNTYTKM
-464 NAIITANLGNDKV
+464 LGEIGGLYEAKFDKK
-477 YESTFNRKTQ
+477 S
-487 KFERGKSIDLSDFA
+487 GKWIEGDKIDLEDFRNADNKWNVTSARYGSSGRTYLA
-501 TDENKYTITDIRMST
+501 TNKEGKQLRLISRNYINPNVEENIDRLMIRNNKISNALRSGYMDGKKMT
-516 FGNTAIVQDKK
+516 EADRAYYEQELRNNVQ
-527 NGKVYRIALPSG
+527 
-539 INYVNERQRDAALQ
+539 Q
-553 AAKQASEI
+553 AQWF
-561 VYTKKLPNGKA
+561 
-572 ATQTEIAQA
+572 
-581 EQDYKNA
+581 
-588 INYAYL
+588 
-594 YQSQLG
+594 QSQVG
-600 IQNTTKTQE
+600 IQNTTSAQT
-609 YSPQGY
+609 YNPQSFN

>member
-1 MANYSLTVNST
+1 MANYSLMISSS

-51 LANNAQDADVYS
+51 LANNAQDADVYNT
-63 KYKSYSNQL
+63 YKAYSNQL
-72 KEAAND
+72 KAAAD
-78 VLNNGINAASR
+78 DILNNGINTASR

-164 QAAQNLAKTLSS
+164 QAVQNLAKTLSS

-204 LNGETNATNKVLG
+204 LNGETTATNKVLG

-235 NQRRQAANFIKQ
+235 NQRKQAANFIKQ
-247 GMWSAI
+247 GMWFAI

-276 ALLQAQQQQT
+276 ALIQAQQQQQ
-286 NDNLPIN
+286 DQLSAIN
-293 PTPIYTP
+293 EVPIYTP

-306 DEMREKYKQY
+306 DEMREKYKKY

-324 YLSQKGREQYF
+324 YLSQKGREAYN
-335 KEQELLTK
+335 E
-343 IDRGEKITDKE
+343 GEVHYT
-354 LNEWKNS
+354 NNS
-361 EIGKKII
+361 ENIKRGSVMGSDGRMYDLKKDKQGRYYYTEK
-368 NSKIPQS
+368 S
-375 RFSKKVDFSKDSPVV
+375 DFKD
-390 FLKELKNELNKNR
+390 
-403 GFKTFLDSLGAQKY
+403 FLDSLGAQKY
-417 LGKGHNW
+417 LGKDNNW

-433 SKYISTGVRG
+433 NKYISTGVRG
-443 DAKRFMEY
+443 DAKQFMEY
-451 NYALNEDQQKAYK
+451 NYALNNEQQDTYTKM
-464 NAIITANLGNDKV
+464 LGEIGGLYEAKFDKK
-477 YESTFNRKTQ
+477 S
-487 KFERGKSIDLSDFA
+487 GKWVEGDKIDLEDFRKADNKWNVTSARYGSSGRTYLA
-501 TDENKYTITDIRMST
+501 TNKDGKQLRLISRNYINPNVEENIDRLMTRNNMISNALRSGYMDGKKMTEADRAYYEQELR
-516 FGNTAIVQDKK
+516 NNVQ
-527 NGKVYRIALPSG
+527 
-539 INYVNERQRDAALQ
+539 Q
-553 AAKQASEI
+553 AQWF
-561 VYTKKLPNGKA
+561 
-572 ATQTEIAQA
+572 
-581 EQDYKNA
+581 
-588 INYAYL
+588 
-594 YQSQLG
+594 QSQVG
-600 IQNTTKTQE
+600 IQNTTSAQT
-609 YSPQGY
+609 YNPQAYN

>member
-1 MANYSLTVNST
+1 MAKNYSLTVNST

-78 VLNNGINAASR
+78 VLNNGINAANR

-94 MRAQYASNII
+94 MRAQYASIII

-204 LNGETNATNKVLG
+204 LNGETTATNKVLG

-222 VYDSSQIGNWANE
+222 IYDSSQIGNWANE

-266 RENYKFNQQL
+266 RENYKLQQQL
-276 ALLQAQQQQT
+276 ALAQAQQQQ
-286 NDNLPIN
+286 NQLSAIN
-293 PTPIYTP
+293 EVPIYTP
-300 EEQKEA
+300 EEQKEV
-306 DEMREKYKQY
+306 DKMKEKYKQY
-316 FYTKNGRT
+316 FYTKNGHT
-324 YLSQKGREQYF
+324 YLSQKGREAYESKTRIKATDLSRYQHEGKGKYGYGQF
-335 KEQELLTK
+335 TIRDNISGKPTVVSIQKDKEGYYYNNLNSEFSELL
-343 IDRGEKITDKE
+343 
-354 LNEWKNS
+354 N
-361 EIGKKII
+361 
-368 NSKIPQS
+368 
-375 RFSKKVDFSKDSPVV
+375 
-390 FLKELKNELNKNR
+390 
-403 GFKTFLDSLGAQKY
+403 SLGAQKY

-433 SKYISTGVRG
+433 SKYINTGVRG
-443 DAKRFMEY
+443 DAKQYMEY
-451 NYALNEDQQKAYK
+451 DYALNPTQQEAYK
-464 NAIITANLGNDKV
+464 TLLGNAGDLYEAKFDKKSGKWIKGDKLDLEDFLNEDNKWNITASRYGSSGRTYL
-477 YESTFNRKTQ
+477 
-487 KFERGKSIDLSDFA
+487 A
-501 TDENKYTITDIRMST
+501 TNKE
-516 FGNTAIVQDKK
+516 G
-527 NGKVYRIALPSG
+527 
-539 INYVNERQRDAALQ
+539 
-553 AAKQASEI
+553 
-561 VYTKKLPNGKA
+561 KKLRIISRNYINPNVEENIDRLMIRNNKISNALRSGYMDGKKM
-572 ATQTEIAQA
+572 TEADRAYYEQELKNNVQQAQWF
-581 EQDYKNA
+581 
-588 INYAYL
+588 
-594 YQSQLG
+594 QSQVG
-600 IQNTTKTQE
+600 IQNTTSAQT
-609 YSPQGY
+609 YNPQGFN

>member
-89 RNLMN
+89 RTLMN
-94 MRAQYASNII
+94 MRAQYASNIV

-114 QQAQVLWQARLQD
+114 QQSQLLWQARLQD
-127 PTLIAQDPSELGLS
+127 PTLIAQDPSELSLS
-141 YYMKNPTYTPQS
+141 YYMQNPSYTPQS

-176 YGKGEPIDSY
+176 YGKGKPIDNY
-186 TNTFIQKH
+186 TNTFIQRH
-194 GLTRNDIQKY
+194 GLTRDDVQKY
-204 LNGETNATNKVLG
+204 LNGDTTATNKVLG

-235 NQRRQAANFIKQ
+235 NQKRQAASFIKQ

-253 GQDTVQAMENFEA
+253 GQDTVNAMENFEA

-276 ALLQAQQQQT
+276 ALLQAQQQQS
-286 NDNLPIN
+286 NNIAVN
-293 PTPIYTP
+293 EMPIYTP

-306 DEMREKYKQY
+306 DKMRDKYKQY

-324 YLSQKGREQYF
+324 YLTQKGREVYN
-335 KEQELLTK
+335 E
-343 IDRGEKITDKE
+343 GEVHYTS
-354 LNEWKNS
+354 NS
-361 EIGKKII
+361 ENIKRGSVMGSDGRMYNLKKDKQGRYYYTEK
-368 NSKIPQS
+368 S
-375 RFSKKVDFSKDSPVV
+375 DFKD
-390 FLKELKNELNKNR
+390 FLN
-403 GFKTFLDSLGAQKY
+403 SLGAQKY
-417 LGKGHNW
+417 LGKGTNW

-443 DAKRFMEY
+443 DAKQYMEY
-451 NYALNEDQQKAYK
+451 DYALSPEQQKAYK
-464 NAIITANLGNDKV
+464 NQIAAANIGRDKI
-477 YESTFNRKTQ
+477 YAAKFDRKTGTW
-487 KFERGKSIDLSDFA
+487 KKDEDIDLADFLNEDNKWTVTNA
-501 TDENKYTITDIRMST
+501 RFGAQGRTYIAKNKEGKIIRFVMPVGINPNVEENIDKKAKDAMDISAILRSGKLKGKPLTDIQK
-516 FGNTAIVQDKK
+516 AQ
-527 NGKVYRIALPSG
+527 L
-539 INYVNERQRDAALQ
+539 RQA
-553 AAKQASEI
+553 
-561 VYTKKLPNGKA
+561 YN
-572 ATQTEIAQA
+572 
-581 EQDYKNA
+581 NA
-588 INYAYL
+588 IQQAYL
-594 YQSQLG
+594 FQSQLG
-600 IQNTTKTQE
+600 VLNNTSTQDFAAQAYE
-609 YSPQGY
+609 

>member
-1 MANYSLTVNST
+1 MAKNYSLTVSST

-72 KEAAND
+72 KAAAD
-78 VLNNGINAASR
+78 DILNNGINTTSR

-114 QQAQVLWQARLQD
+114 QQAQILWQARLQD

-141 YYMKNPTYTPQS
+141 YYMKNPNYTPQS

-204 LNGETNATNKVLG
+204 LNGETTATNKVLG

-253 GQDTVQAMENFEA
+253 GQDTVQAMDNFEA
-266 RENYKFNQQL
+266 RENYKLQQQL
-276 ALLQAQQQQT
+276 ALKQAQQQQQ
-286 NDNLPIN
+286 DQLSAIN
-293 PTPIYTP
+293 EVPIYTP
-300 EEQKEA
+300 EEQNEVDK
-306 DEMREKYKQY
+306 MREKYKKY

-324 YLSQKGREQYF
+324 YLSQKGREEYEKQTTINEPVRYDSKAGKWYYVIGSKIHGGMQGAAPGAKQYVA
-335 KEQELLTK
+335 KGTK
-343 IDRGEKITDKE
+343 IEYEGND
-354 LNEWKNS
+354 
-361 EIGKKII
+361 
-368 NSKIPQS
+368 
-375 RFSKKVDFSKDSPVV
+375 PVV
-390 FLKELKNELNKNR
+390 KV
-403 GFKTFLDSLGAQKY
+403 KTGQSQFRSFLDSLGAQKY
-417 LGKGHNW
+417 LGKGNNW
-424 QPGNVGNLW
+424 QPGNIGNLW
-433 SKYISTGVRG
+433 NKYISTGVRG
-443 DAKRFMEY
+443 DAKQYMEY
-451 NYALNEDQQKAYK
+451 NYALNNEQQNTYTKMLGEIGGLYEAKFDKKSGKWVEGDKIDLEDFRKADNKWNVTSVRYGSSGRTYLATNKEGKQLRLISRNYINPNVEENIDRLMIRNNKISNALRSGYMDGKKMTEADKAYYEQELK
-464 NAIITANLGNDKV
+464 NN
-477 YESTFNRKTQ
+477 
-487 KFERGKSIDLSDFA
+487 
-501 TDENKYTITDIRMST
+501 
-516 FGNTAIVQDKK
+516 VQ
-527 NGKVYRIALPSG
+527 
-539 INYVNERQRDAALQ
+539 Q
-553 AAKQASEI
+553 AQWF
-561 VYTKKLPNGKA
+561 
-572 ATQTEIAQA
+572 
-581 EQDYKNA
+581 
-588 INYAYL
+588 
-594 YQSQLG
+594 QSQVG
-600 IQNTTKTQE
+600 IQNTTSAQT
-609 YSPQGY
+609 YAPQSYN

>member
-51 LANNAQDADVYS
+51 LANNAQDTDVYNI
-63 KYKSYSNQL
+63 YKAYSNQL
-72 KEAAND
+72 KAAAD
-78 VLNNGINAASR
+78 DILNNGINAASR

-153 YSGKLLTAQSA
+153 YSGKLLTVQSA

-204 LNGETNATNKVLG
+204 LNGETTATNKVLS

-266 RENYKFNQQL
+266 RENYKLQQQL
-276 ALLQAQQQQT
+276 ALMQAQQQQQ
-286 NDNLPIN
+286 DQLSAIN
-293 PTPIYTP
+293 EVPIYTP

-306 DEMREKYKQY
+306 DEMREKYKKY

-324 YLSQKGREQYF
+324 YLSQKGREVYEGKVRIKPIDLASYQHEGKGKYGYGQFTLRDNISGKTTIVPIQKDNEGYF
-335 KEQELLTK
+335 YNI
-343 IDRGEKITDKE
+343 ID
-354 LNEWKNS
+354 
-361 EIGKKII
+361 
-368 NSKIPQS
+368 S
-375 RFSKKVDFSKDSPVV
+375 RFS
-390 FLKELKNELNKNR
+390 ELLN
-403 GFKTFLDSLGAQKY
+403 SLGAQKY
-417 LGKGHNW
+417 LGKGNNW

-433 SKYISTGVRG
+433 NKYISTGVKG
-443 DAKRFMEY
+443 DTKQFMEY
-451 NYALNEDQQKAYK
+451 NYALNNEQQNTYTKM
-464 NAIITANLGNDKV
+464 LGEIGGLYEAKFDKK
-477 YESTFNRKTQ
+477 S
-487 KFERGKSIDLSDFA
+487 GKWIEGDKIDLEDFRNVDNKWNVTSARYGSSGRTYLA
-501 TDENKYTITDIRMST
+501 TNKEGKQLRLISRNSINPNVEENIDRLMIRNNEISNALKS
-516 FGNTAIVQDKK
+516 GYI
-527 NGKVYRIALPSG
+527 NGKKMTEADRAYYEQKLRNNV
-539 INYVNERQRDAALQ
+539 QQ
-553 AAKQASEI
+553 AQWF
-561 VYTKKLPNGKA
+561 
-572 ATQTEIAQA
+572 
-581 EQDYKNA
+581 
-588 INYAYL
+588 
-594 YQSQLG
+594 QSQVG
-600 IQNTTKTQE
+600 IQNTTSAQT
-609 YSPQGY
+609 YAPQSFN

>member
-51 LANNAQDADVYS
+51 LANNAQDTDIYNT
-63 KYKSYSNQL
+63 YKAYSNQL
-72 KEAAND
+72 KAAAD
-78 VLNNGINAASR
+78 DILNNGINTASR

-204 LNGETNATNKVLG
+204 LNGETTATNKVLS

-276 ALLQAQQQQT
+276 ALAQAQQQQQ
-286 NDNLPIN
+286 DQLSAIN
-293 PTPIYTP
+293 EVPIYTP

-306 DEMREKYKQY
+306 DEMREKYKKY

-324 YLSQKGREQYF
+324 YLSQKGREEYEKQTTINEPVRYDSKAGKWYYVIGSKIHGGMQGAAPGAKQYVA
-335 KEQELLTK
+335 KGTK
-343 IDRGEKITDKE
+343 IEYEG
-354 LNEWKNS
+354 NN
-361 EIGKKII
+361 
-368 NSKIPQS
+368 
-375 RFSKKVDFSKDSPVV
+375 PVV
-390 FLKELKNELNKNR
+390 KV
-403 GFKTFLDSLGAQKY
+403 KTGQSQFRSFLDSLGAQKY

-433 SKYISTGVRG
+433 NKYINTGVKG
-443 DAKRFMEY
+443 DAKQFMEY
-451 NYALNEDQQKAYK
+451 NYALNNEQQNTYTKM
-464 NAIITANLGNDKV
+464 LGEIGGLYEAKFDKK
-477 YESTFNRKTQ
+477 S
-487 KFERGKSIDLSDFA
+487 GKWIEGDKIDLEDFRNTDNKWNVTSARYGSSGRTYLA
-501 TDENKYTITDIRMST
+501 TNKEGKQLRLISRNYINPNVEENIDRLMIRNNKISNALRSGYMDGKKMT
-516 FGNTAIVQDKK
+516 EADRAYYEQELRNNVQ
-527 NGKVYRIALPSG
+527 
-539 INYVNERQRDAALQ
+539 Q
-553 AAKQASEI
+553 AQWF
-561 VYTKKLPNGKA
+561 
-572 ATQTEIAQA
+572 
-581 EQDYKNA
+581 
-588 INYAYL
+588 
-594 YQSQLG
+594 QSQVG
-600 IQNTTKTQE
+600 IQNTTSAQT
-609 YSPQGY
+609 YAPQSFN

>member
-1 MANYSLTVNST
+1 MKNYSLIVNST

-141 YYMKNPTYTPQS
+141 YYMKNPSYTPQS

-204 LNGETNATNKVLG
+204 LNGETTATNKVLG

-266 RENYKFNQQL
+266 RENYKLQQQL
-276 ALLQAQQQQT
+276 ALMQAQQQQQ
-286 NDNLPIN
+286 DQLAAIN
-293 PTPIYTP
+293 EVPIYTP
-300 EEQKEA
+300 EEQNEA
-306 DEMREKYKQY
+306 DKMKDKYKQY

-324 YLSQKGREQYF
+324 YLSQKGREAYN
-335 KEQELLTK
+335 E
-343 IDRGEKITDKE
+343 GEVHYT
-354 LNEWKNS
+354 NNS
-361 EIGKKII
+361 ENIKRGSVMGSDGRMYDLKKDKQGRYYYTEK
-368 NSKIPQS
+368 S
-375 RFSKKVDFSKDSPVV
+375 DFKD
-390 FLKELKNELNKNR
+390 FLN
-403 GFKTFLDSLGAQKY
+403 SLGAQKY
-417 LGKGHNW
+417 LGKGNNW

-433 SKYISTGVRG
+433 DKYLKTGVRG
-443 DAKRFMEY
+443 DAKQFMEY
-451 NYALNEDQQKAYK
+451 DYALSPTQQTAYKNQIAAANIGRDKIYAAKFDRKTGTWKKDKDIDLADFLNEDNKWTVTNARFGAQGRTYIAKNKDGKVIRFVMPIGINPNVEKNIDKRAEDAMNISKTLQSGKLNGKPLTDVQKAQLRQAYN
-464 NAIITANLGNDKV
+464 NAI
-477 YESTFNRKTQ
+477 Q
-487 KFERGKSIDLSDFA
+487 
-501 TDENKYTITDIRMST
+501 
-516 FGNTAIVQDKK
+516 Q
-527 NGKVYRIALPSG
+527 
-539 INYVNERQRDAALQ
+539 
-553 AAKQASEI
+553 
-561 VYTKKLPNGKA
+561 
-572 ATQTEIAQA
+572 
-581 EQDYKNA
+581 
-588 INYAYL
+588 AYL
-594 YQSQLG
+594 FQSQLG
-600 IQNTTKTQE
+600 VLNNTSTQDFAAQAYE
-609 YSPQGY
+609 

>member
-1 MANYSLTVNST
+1 MANYSLMISSS

-51 LANNAQDADVYS
+51 LANNAQDADVYNT
-63 KYKSYSNQL
+63 YKAYSNQL
-72 KEAAND
+72 KAAAD
-78 VLNNGINAASR
+78 DILNNGINATSR

-204 LNGETNATNKVLG
+204 LNGETTATNKVLG

-235 NQRRQAANFIKQ
+235 NQRKQAANFIKQ

-276 ALLQAQQQQT
+276 ALLQAQQQQQ
-286 NDNLPIN
+286 DQLSAIN
-293 PTPIYTP
+293 EVPIYTP
-300 EEQKEA
+300 EEQNEA
-306 DEMREKYKQY
+306 DEMREKYKKY

-324 YLSQKGREQYF
+324 YLRQIGREAYN
-335 KEQELLTK
+335 E
-343 IDRGEKITDKE
+343 GEIHYT
-354 LNEWKNS
+354 NNS
-361 EIGKKII
+361 ENIKRGSVMGSDGRMHDLKKDKQGRYYYTEK
-368 NSKIPQS
+368 S
-375 RFSKKVDFSKDSPVV
+375 DFKD
-390 FLKELKNELNKNR
+390 FLN
-403 GFKTFLDSLGAQKY
+403 SLGAQKY
-417 LGKGHNW
+417 LGKGNNW

-433 SKYISTGVRG
+433 NKYINTGVKG
-443 DAKRFMEY
+443 DAKQFMEY
-451 NYALNEDQQKAYK
+451 NYALNNEQQNTYTKM
-464 NAIITANLGNDKV
+464 LGEIGGLYEAKFDKK
-477 YESTFNRKTQ
+477 S
-487 KFERGKSIDLSDFA
+487 GKWVEGDKIDLEDFRNADNKWNVTSARYGSSGRTYLA
-501 TDENKYTITDIRMST
+501 TNKEGKQLRLISRNYINPNVEENIDRLMIRNNKISNALRSGYMDGKKMT
-516 FGNTAIVQDKK
+516 EADRAYYEQELRNNVQ
-527 NGKVYRIALPSG
+527 
-539 INYVNERQRDAALQ
+539 Q
-553 AAKQASEI
+553 AQWF
-561 VYTKKLPNGKA
+561 
-572 ATQTEIAQA
+572 
-581 EQDYKNA
+581 
-588 INYAYL
+588 
-594 YQSQLG
+594 QSQVG
-600 IQNTTKTQE
+600 IQNTTSAQT
-609 YSPQGY
+609 YNPQAYN

>member
-1 MANYSLTVNST
+1 MANYSLMISSS

-51 LANNAQDADVYS
+51 LANNAQDADVYNT
-63 KYKSYSNQL
+63 YKAYSNQL
-72 KEAAND
+72 KAAAD
-78 VLNNGINAASR
+78 DILNNGINTASR

-204 LNGETNATNKVLG
+204 LNGETTATNKVLS

-235 NQRRQAANFIKQ
+235 NQRKQAANFIKQ

-276 ALLQAQQQQT
+276 ALMQAQQQQQ
-286 NDNLPIN
+286 DQLSAIN
-293 PTPIYTP
+293 EVPIYTP
-300 EEQKEA
+300 EEQNEVDK
-306 DEMREKYKQY
+306 MREKYKKY

-324 YLSQKGREQYF
+324 YLRQIGREAYN
-335 KEQELLTK
+335 E
-343 IDRGEKITDKE
+343 GEVHYT
-354 LNEWKNS
+354 NNS
-361 EIGKKII
+361 ENIKRGSVMGSDGRMHDLKKDKQGRYYYTEK
-368 NSKIPQS
+368 S
-375 RFSKKVDFSKDSPVV
+375 DFKD
-390 FLKELKNELNKNR
+390 
-403 GFKTFLDSLGAQKY
+403 FLDSLGAQKY
-417 LGKGHNW
+417 LGKGNNW

-433 SKYISTGVRG
+433 NKYISTGVRG
-443 DAKRFMEY
+443 DAKQFMEY
-451 NYALNEDQQKAYK
+451 NYALNNEQQNTYTKM
-464 NAIITANLGNDKV
+464 LGEIGGLYEAKFDKK
-477 YESTFNRKTQ
+477 S
-487 KFERGKSIDLSDFA
+487 GKWVEGDKIDLEDFRKADNKWNVTSARYGSSGRTYLA
-501 TDENKYTITDIRMST
+501 TNKDGKQLRLISRNYINPNVEENIDRLMTRNNMISNALRSGYM
-516 FGNTAIVQDKK
+516 
-527 NGKVYRIALPSG
+527 NGKKMTEADRAYYEQELRNNV
-539 INYVNERQRDAALQ
+539 QQ
-553 AAKQASEI
+553 AQWF
-561 VYTKKLPNGKA
+561 
-572 ATQTEIAQA
+572 
-581 EQDYKNA
+581 
-588 INYAYL
+588 
-594 YQSQLG
+594 QSQVG
-600 IQNTTKTQE
+600 IQNTTSAQTYNPQE
-609 YSPQGY
+609 FN

>member
-1 MANYSLTVNST
+1 MANYSLMISSS

-43 MKADQWEK
+43 MKADQWER
-51 LANNAQDADVYS
+51 LANNAQDADVYNT
-63 KYKSYSNQL
+63 YKAYSNQL
-72 KEAAND
+72 KAAAD
-78 VLNNGINAASR
+78 DILNNGINTASR

-114 QQAQVLWQARLQD
+114 QQAQILWQARLQD

-204 LNGETNATNKVLG
+204 LNGETTATNKVLG

-235 NQRRQAANFIKQ
+235 NQRKQAANFIKQ

-276 ALLQAQQQQT
+276 ALMQAQQQQQAQ
-286 NDNLPIN
+286 LSAIN
-293 PTPIYTP
+293 EVPIYTP

-306 DEMREKYKQY
+306 DEMREKYKKY

-324 YLSQKGREQYF
+324 YLSQKGREEYEKQTTINEPVRYDSKAGKWYYVISSKIHGGMQGATPGTKQYVA
-335 KEQELLTK
+335 KGTK
-343 IDRGEKITDKE
+343 IEYEGNT
-354 LNEWKNS
+354 
-361 EIGKKII
+361 
-368 NSKIPQS
+368 
-375 RFSKKVDFSKDSPVV
+375 PVV
-390 FLKELKNELNKNR
+390 KV
-403 GFKTFLDSLGAQKY
+403 KTGQSQFRSFLDSLGAQKY
-417 LGKGHNW
+417 LGKGNNW

-433 SKYISTGVRG
+433 SKYISTGVKG
-443 DAKRFMEY
+443 DAKQFMEY
-451 NYALNEDQQKAYK
+451 NYALNNEQQNTYTKM
-464 NAIITANLGNDKV
+464 LGEIGGLYEAKFDKK
-477 YESTFNRKTQ
+477 S
-487 KFERGKSIDLSDFA
+487 GKWVEGDKIDLEDFRNADNKWNVTSARYGSSGRTYLA
-501 TDENKYTITDIRMST
+501 TNKEGKQLRLISRNYINPNVEENIDRLMIRNNKISNALRSGYMDGKKMT
-516 FGNTAIVQDKK
+516 EADRAYYEQELRNNVQ
-527 NGKVYRIALPSG
+527 
-539 INYVNERQRDAALQ
+539 Q
-553 AAKQASEI
+553 AQWF
-561 VYTKKLPNGKA
+561 
-572 ATQTEIAQA
+572 
-581 EQDYKNA
+581 
-588 INYAYL
+588 
-594 YQSQLG
+594 QSQVG
-600 IQNTTKTQE
+600 IQNTTSAQT
-609 YSPQGY
+609 YNPQSFN

>member
-1 MANYSLTVNST
+1 MANYSLMISSS

-51 LANNAQDADVYS
+51 LANNAQDADVYNT
-63 KYKSYSNQL
+63 YKAYSNQL
-72 KEAAND
+72 KAAAD
-78 VLNNGINAASR
+78 DILNNGINTASR

-114 QQAQVLWQARLQD
+114 QQAQILWQARLQD

-141 YYMKNPTYTPQS
+141 YYMKNPNYTPQS

-176 YGKGEPIDSY
+176 YGKGEPIDNY

-204 LNGETNATNKVLG
+204 LNGETTATNKVLG

-235 NQRRQAANFIKQ
+235 NQRKQAANFIKQ

-276 ALLQAQQQQT
+276 ALMQAQQQQQ
-286 NDNLPIN
+286 DQLSAIN
-293 PTPIYTP
+293 EVPIYTP

-306 DEMREKYKQY
+306 DEMKEKYKKY

-324 YLSQKGREQYF
+324 YLRQIGREAYN
-335 KEQELLTK
+335 E
-343 IDRGEKITDKE
+343 GEVHYT
-354 LNEWKNS
+354 NNS
-361 EIGKKII
+361 ENIKRGSVMGSDGRMHDLKKDKQGRYYYTEK
-368 NSKIPQS
+368 S
-375 RFSKKVDFSKDSPVV
+375 DFKD
-390 FLKELKNELNKNR
+390 
-403 GFKTFLDSLGAQKY
+403 FLDSLGAQKY
-417 LGKGHNW
+417 LGKGNNW

-433 SKYISTGVRG
+433 NKYISTGVKG
-443 DAKRFMEY
+443 DAKQFMEY
-451 NYALNEDQQKAYK
+451 NYALNNEQQNTYTKM
-464 NAIITANLGNDKV
+464 LGEIGGLYEAKFDKK
-477 YESTFNRKTQ
+477 S
-487 KFERGKSIDLSDFA
+487 GKWVEGDKIDLEDFRNADNKWNVTSARYGSSGRTYLA
-501 TDENKYTITDIRMST
+501 TNKEGKQLRLISRNYINPNVEENIDRLMIRNNKISNALRSGYM
-516 FGNTAIVQDKK
+516 
-527 NGKVYRIALPSG
+527 NGKKMTEADRAYYEQELRNNV
-539 INYVNERQRDAALQ
+539 QQ
-553 AAKQASEI
+553 AQWF
-561 VYTKKLPNGKA
+561 
-572 ATQTEIAQA
+572 
-581 EQDYKNA
+581 
-588 INYAYL
+588 
-594 YQSQLG
+594 QSQVG
-600 IQNTTKTQE
+600 IQNTTSAQT
-609 YSPQGY
+609 YNPQAYN

>member
-1 MANYSLTVNST
+1 MANYSLMISSS

-141 YYMKNPTYTPQS
+141 YYMKNPSYTPQS

-204 LNGETNATNKVLG
+204 LNGETTATNKVLG

-266 RENYKFNQQL
+266 RENYKLQQQL
-276 ALLQAQQQQT
+276 ALAQAQQQQ
-286 NDNLPIN
+286 NQLAAIN
-293 PTPIYTP
+293 EVPIYTP

-306 DEMREKYKQY
+306 DKMKDKYKQY
-316 FYTKNGRT
+316 FYTKNGHT
-324 YLSQKGREQYF
+324 YLSQKGREAYESKTRIKATDLARYQHEGKGKYGYGQF
-335 KEQELLTK
+335 TIRDNISGKPTVVSIQK
-343 IDRGEKITDKE
+343 DKE
-354 LNEWKNS
+354 GYYYNNLNS
-361 EIGKKII
+361 E
-368 NSKIPQS
+368 
-375 RFSKKVDFSKDSPVV
+375 FSD
-390 FLKELKNELNKNR
+390 LLN
-403 GFKTFLDSLGAQKY
+403 SLGAQKY

-443 DAKRFMEY
+443 DAKQFMEY
-451 NYALNEDQQKAYK
+451 DYALSPTQQTAYKNQIAAANIGRDRIYAAKFDKKSGTWKKDKDIDLADFLNEDNKWTVTNARFGAQGRTYIAKNKDGKVIRFVMPIGINPNVEKNIDKRAEDAMNISKTLQSGKLNGKPLTDVQKAQLRQAYN
-464 NAIITANLGNDKV
+464 NAI
-477 YESTFNRKTQ
+477 Q
-487 KFERGKSIDLSDFA
+487 
-501 TDENKYTITDIRMST
+501 
-516 FGNTAIVQDKK
+516 Q
-527 NGKVYRIALPSG
+527 
-539 INYVNERQRDAALQ
+539 
-553 AAKQASEI
+553 
-561 VYTKKLPNGKA
+561 
-572 ATQTEIAQA
+572 
-581 EQDYKNA
+581 
-588 INYAYL
+588 AYL
-594 YQSQLG
+594 FQSQLG
-600 IQNTTKTQE
+600 VLNNTSTQDFAAQAYE
-609 YSPQGY
+609 

>member
-1 MANYSLTVNST
+1 MAKNYSLTVNST

-43 MKADQWEK
+43 MKADQWER
-51 LANNAQDADVYS
+51 LANNAQDADVYNT
-63 KYKSYSNQL
+63 YKAYSNQL
-72 KEAAND
+72 KAAAD
-78 VLNNGINAASR
+78 DILNNGINTASR

-176 YGKGEPIDSY
+176 YGKGEPIDNY

-204 LNGETNATNKVLG
+204 LNGETTATNKVLS

-266 RENYKFNQQL
+266 RDNYKFNQQL
-276 ALLQAQQQQT
+276 ALIQAQQQQ
-286 NDNLPIN
+286 DQLSAIN
-293 PTPIYTP
+293 EVPIYTP

-306 DEMREKYKQY
+306 DEMREKYKKY

-324 YLSQKGREQYF
+324 YLKQKGREAYNADF
-335 KEQELLTK
+335 K
-343 IDRGEKITDKE
+343 DF
-354 LNEWKNS
+354 LN
-361 EIGKKII
+361 
-368 NSKIPQS
+368 
-375 RFSKKVDFSKDSPVV
+375 
-390 FLKELKNELNKNR
+390 
-403 GFKTFLDSLGAQKY
+403 SLGAQKY
-417 LGKGHNW
+417 LGKGNNW

-433 SKYISTGVRG
+433 NKYISTGVRG
-443 DAKRFMEY
+443 DAKQYMEY
-451 NYALNEDQQKAYK
+451 DYPLNSTQQEAYKQLLGNAGDLYEAKFDKKSGKWVKGDKLDLEDFLNEDNKWNVTASRYGSSGRTYLATNKEGKQLRLISRNYINPNVEENIDRLMIRNNKISNALRSGYMDGKKMTEADKAYYEQELK
-464 NAIITANLGNDKV
+464 NN
-477 YESTFNRKTQ
+477 
-487 KFERGKSIDLSDFA
+487 
-501 TDENKYTITDIRMST
+501 
-516 FGNTAIVQDKK
+516 VQ
-527 NGKVYRIALPSG
+527 
-539 INYVNERQRDAALQ
+539 Q
-553 AAKQASEI
+553 AQWF
-561 VYTKKLPNGKA
+561 
-572 ATQTEIAQA
+572 
-581 EQDYKNA
+581 
-588 INYAYL
+588 
-594 YQSQLG
+594 QSQVG
-600 IQNTTKTQE
+600 IQNTTSAQT
-609 YSPQGY
+609 YNPQSFN